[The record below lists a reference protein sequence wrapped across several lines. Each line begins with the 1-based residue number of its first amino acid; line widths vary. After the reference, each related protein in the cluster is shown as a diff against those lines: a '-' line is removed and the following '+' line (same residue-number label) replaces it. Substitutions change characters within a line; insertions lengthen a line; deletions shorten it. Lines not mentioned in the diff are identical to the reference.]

1 MAAYD
6 GAVIVLPAP
15 ASSNNVFNVRNAGDA
30 LSAQALYSA
39 NAKHDVRQAGVVL
52 LNTAIKRNFRK
63 RAWRTESAAYV
74 SWDTVFESDPYPDG
88 GTLDPPLGVV
98 VARL

>member
-1 MAAYD
+1 MAAYE
-6 GAVIVLPAP
+6 GSIITLPAP
-15 ASSNNVFNVRNAGDA
+15 A
-30 LSAQALYSA
+30 SA
-39 NAKHDVRQAGVVL
+39 NAKHDIRAAGVVL

-74 SWDTVFESDPYPDG
+74 SWDTVFENDPYPDG